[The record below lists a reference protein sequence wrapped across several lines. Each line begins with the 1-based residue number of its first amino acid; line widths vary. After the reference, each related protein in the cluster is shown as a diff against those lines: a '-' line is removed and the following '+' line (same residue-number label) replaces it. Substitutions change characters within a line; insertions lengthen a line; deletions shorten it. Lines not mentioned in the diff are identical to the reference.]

1 MREIYIHYYEELNL
15 KENKIMSSIMSF
27 IVRVIATLITRI
39 VWIVLI
45 PIGLLM
51 QGFDNFSPSD
61 FYRKV
66 QLLFKK

>member
-1 MREIYIHYYEELNL
+1 MTG
-15 KENKIMSSIMSF
+15 IMSF